1 MPSKR
6 VLKGLNAVASPP
18 TRAVVTVGVFDG
30 VHIAHQRLIRST
42 IQLAQR
48 LDGTSVAIT
57 FDPDPQIVLD
67 PAHAQPALMPLEVRV
82 ATLQALGLD
91 WVWILP
97 FTTRFA
103 RMTAEQFIRRILVH
117 RLRATALVIGE
128 AFVFGK
134 NRRGDMDVLRRL
146 GPWYGIRVVPVRQVR
161 RLGAPVSSSRIRRL
175 IGLGEL
181 AQARGLL
188 GRPPALYGVV
198 VPGTGRGRRLGF
210 PTANIRLIPQVVPLR
225 GVYAVTVRLAPPPIR
240 GRGTRTAAATPLASG
255 ELIGGGVMNLGVRP
269 TFGPG
274 PMICEVHLLGFAG
287 TLLGRSVSL
296 SLLARL
302 RDERCFPS
310 WQALSQ
316 QVRRDIAR
324 ARRLFA
330 RLPRLL
336 RS

>member
-1 MPSKR
+1 MPSAR

-42 IQLAQR
+42 VKLARR

-67 PAHAQPALMPLEVRV
+67 PAHAQPALMPLGVRV
-82 ATLQALGLD
+82 STLHALGLD

-97 FTTRFA
+97 FTARFA
-103 RMTAEQFIRRILVH
+103 RVTAEQFIRRILVH
-117 RLRATALVIGE
+117 RLRARALVIGE
-128 AFVFGK
+128 AFVFGN
-134 NRRGDMDVLRRL
+134 NRQGDMDVLRRL
-146 GPWYGIRVVPVRQVR
+146 GPSYGIRVVPVRQVR
-161 RLGAPVSSSRIRRL
+161 RLGMPVSSSRIRRL
-175 IGLGEL
+175 IGLGGL

-198 VPGTGRGRRLGF
+198 VPGRGRGRRMGF
-210 PTANIRLIPQVVPLR
+210 PTANIRLIPQVLPPR
-225 GVYAVTVRLAPPPIR
+225 GVYAVAVRSED
-240 GRGTRTAAATPLASG
+240 GRHVWR
-255 ELIGGGVMNLGVRP
+255 GVMNLGVRP

-274 PMICEVHLLGFAG
+274 PMVCEVHLLRFVG
-287 TLLGRSVSL
+287 TLLGRPISVSV
-296 SLLARL
+296 LARL
-302 RDERCFPS
+302 RAERCFPS
-310 WQALSQ
+310 WQALGQ

-324 ARRLFA
+324 ARQLFA
-330 RLPRLL
+330 QFPRFL